1 MSLPRWLTRLLARF
15 MFTQF
20 KVEEQFEKMA
30 RMIAEE
36 STQDE
41 SKG

>member
-1 MSLPRWLTRLLARF
+1 VPLPRWLTRLLARS
-15 MFTQF
+15 MFRMF
-20 KVEEQFEKMA
+20 KMEEQFEKMA

-36 STQDE
+36 LTQDE